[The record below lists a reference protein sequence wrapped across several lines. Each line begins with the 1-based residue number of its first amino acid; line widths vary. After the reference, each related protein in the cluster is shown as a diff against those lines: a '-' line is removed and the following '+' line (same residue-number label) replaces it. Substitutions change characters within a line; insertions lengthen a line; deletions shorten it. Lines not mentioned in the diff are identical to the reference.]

1 LSSYPPYLRDL
12 IQTHLVPPSSPPSPS
27 DTLCSSLCSLDDHHP
42 LLRDLGRHGN
52 NTQPTAAEL
61 AAKILGALQ
70 EGEGLILARLQR
82 GRGQVRGG
90 GESSP
95 CYSVTFSEAYL
106 STGEDE
112 EDAPPYKD
120 CVGGV
125 CGLRRKES
133 DVASSGV
140 ASLEEGEEEEEE
152 EERRE
157 G

>member
-1 LSSYPPYLRDL
+1 M
-12 IQTHLVPPSSPPSPS
+12 
-27 DTLCSSLCSLDDHHP
+27 
-42 LLRDLGRHGN
+42 
-52 NTQPTAAEL
+52 
-61 AAKILGALQ
+61 
-70 EGEGLILARLQR
+70 R
-82 GRGQVRGG
+82 GGG